1 VRHWFAKR
9 PAGRVCCGCDRISHH
24 FAAVCPDI
32 EPFAA
37 EGFVALA
44 MVNGSQRM
52 VLWGG
57 NRKLLG
63 TSPMPFAGPR
73 PSRLPL
79 VRDQRRAS
87 WRWARSCLPAPRSL
101 LAVSCPVSEYDRSP
115 GMIGEDDLGRG
126 GSDEFWAEENM
137 APSPQQ
143 STGRNTYVE
152 VVPLTLHIG
161 AEIRGVDL
169 SKPLPPEQ
177 LKEVRDAFLKWKVV
191 FFRGQNL
198 DHAQH
203 VAMARQ
209 FGEPT
214 IGHAVFGHVEGYP
227 EVYSVAKNRTANE
240 NREQM
245 MVTPWSGWHT
255 DITAAVNPPCAS
267 ILRGVTIPPYG
278 GDTFWTNLVAAYQG
292 LSPTMRGF
300 VEGLRAV
307 HANVARANPKPGQQY
322 NERIERRPLA
332 SEHPLVTM
340 HAETGERV
348 LFASPSYIKSI
359 VGLTPREGQKL
370 LELIWEHVT
379 RPEYTVRFKWN
390 AGDIAFWDNRSTSHL
405 APTDIFQSDFDRQL
419 YRITLVGQPLVGVD
433 GRLST
438 AIEGLP
444 ILSAAEELRMMAAD

>member
-1 VRHWFAKR
+1 MK
-9 PAGRVCCGCDRISHH
+9 G
-24 FAAVCPDI
+24 
-32 EPFAA
+32 
-37 EGFVALA
+37 
-44 MVNGSQRM
+44 
-52 VLWGG
+52 
-57 NRKLLG
+57 
-63 TSPMPFAGPR
+63 
-73 PSRLPL
+73 
-79 VRDQRRAS
+79 
-87 WRWARSCLPAPRSL
+87 APRRTCAAAFRIDAGARL
-101 LAVSCPVSEYDRSP
+101 
-115 GMIGEDDLGRG
+115 
-126 GSDEFWAEENM
+126 
-137 APSPQQ
+137 
-143 STGRNTYVE
+143 TGRQPALGGGKEMSAQQGTGANTHVE

-177 LKEVRDAFLKWKVV
+177 VKEVRDAFLKWKVV

-203 VAMARQ
+203 VAMACQ

-214 IGHAVFGHVEGYP
+214 IGHAVFGHIEGYP

-255 DITAAVNPPCAS
+255 DVTAAVNPPFAS

-292 LSPTMRGF
+292 LSPAMRGF
-300 VEGLRAV
+300 VDTLRAV
-307 HANVARANPKPGQQY
+307 HANVARANPQPGQKY
-322 NERIERRPLA
+322 NDSIKRRPLA
-332 SEHPLVTM
+332 SEHPLVTV

-370 LELIWEHVT
+370 LEFIWEHVT

-390 AGDIAFWDNRSTSHL
+390 EGDIAFWDNRSTSHL

-433 GRLST
+433 GRPST

-444 ILSAAEELRMMAAD
+444 IFSAAEELKVVAAAE